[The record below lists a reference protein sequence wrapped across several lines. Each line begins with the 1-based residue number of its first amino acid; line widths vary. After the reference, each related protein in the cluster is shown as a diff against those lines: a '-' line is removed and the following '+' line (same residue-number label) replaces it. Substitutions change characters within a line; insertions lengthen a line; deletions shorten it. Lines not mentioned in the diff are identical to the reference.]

1 MFHQT
6 FIWFFVTFKKWNYN
20 SQEKVMQVQ
29 IFNKTKQA
37 NIINSLILE
46 FEQDYNI
53 IIIDGQNGA

>member
-1 MFHQT
+1 
-6 FIWFFVTFKKWNYN
+6 
-20 SQEKVMQVQ
+20 MQVQ

-53 IIIDGQNGA
+53 IIIDGQN

>member
-1 MFHQT
+1 
-6 FIWFFVTFKKWNYN
+6 
-20 SQEKVMQVQ
+20 MQVQ

-53 IIIDGQNGA
+53 IIVDGQNGEEKPTCKRRLLIL